1 MSRGSYLFQKYP
13 GGVLPAVQTR
23 SERLHGVRKNSAHYA
38 RNHAVGLAV
47 DRPATSGG
55 AYSHGCTKCLPH
67 SFELPC
73 SLANIGE
80 DLK

>member
-1 MSRGSYLFQKYP
+1 MARISFEQYP

-38 RNHAVGLAV
+38 RNHAVSLAV

-55 AYSHGCTKCLPH
+55 AYSHGCTQMSSAFLRVALLI
-67 SFELPC
+67 SQYW
-73 SLANIGE
+73 
-80 DLK
+80 